1 MKLQNK
7 TAKQK
12 EDFEMS
18 QEEKYSVS
26 SKGPRHINRR
36 GFLAGA
42 GAAALSFAVINPK
55 LVRGTEANSK
65 INIGLIGCGGRGT
78 WIADLFMRHG
88 GYNFIAAA
96 DYFDDRVS
104 VFGDKFKIPASRRYT
119 GLSCYKR
126 MLEDR
131 VDAIVIES
139 PPYFHPEQAAAGVDA
154 GVHVY
159 LAKPVAVDVVG
170 CNTVAESGRK
180 ATAGKLCFLVDFQTR
195 ANDLF
200 CEAVN
205 RVHNGDIGKF
215 AFGEAT
221 YHADNPWKGMI
232 DALAKDPA
240 NPVNRLRAWGL
251 DKILSGDIITEQNI
265 HTIDVMSWIMD
276 RPPLRAF
283 ANGGRTVRTDAGD
296 IWDHFVAVFEYPDNV
311 AFSFSSRQ
319 FNGHGTSPE
328 GIRDRV
334 FGSKGVLETEY
345 GGAVLIRGENFYRG
359 GNTPDIYE
367 GGAVGNIATFHK
379 NITTGDFTNSTVESS
394 VRSNLVTILGRTAA
408 YEGRIVAWD
417 EIVKSNQKL
426 QANLKGLKD

>member
-1 MKLQNK
+1 
-7 TAKQK
+7 
-12 EDFEMS
+12 MS
-18 QEEKYSVS
+18 REEKYSVS
-26 SKGPRHINRR
+26 TKGARYINRR

-55 LVRGTEANSK
+55 FVRGTEANAK

-78 WIADLFMRHG
+78 WIAGLFAKQG
-88 GYNFIAAA
+88 GYNFVAAA
-96 DYFDDRVS
+96 DYFEDRVNT
-104 VFGDKFKIPASRRYT
+104 FGDKFNIPADKRYT
-119 GLSCYKR
+119 GLSCYKK
-126 MLEDR
+126 MLEGKL
-131 VDAIVIES
+131 DAIVIES

-159 LAKPVAVDVVG
+159 LAKPIAVDVVG
-170 CNTVAESGRK
+170 CNTIAESGKK
-180 ATAGKLCFLVDFQTR
+180 ATAAKHCFLVDFQTR
-195 ANDLF
+195 ANEF
-200 CEAVN
+200 YREAVK

-221 YHADNPWKGMI
+221 YHADNPWKHMVEG
-232 DALAKDPA
+232 LAKDPA
-240 NPVNRLRAWGL
+240 NPENRLRAWGL

-265 HTIDVMSWIMD
+265 HTLDVMSWIMNQA
-276 RPPLRAF
+276 PLRAF
-283 ANGGRTVRTDAGD
+283 SKGGRTVRDDAGD
-296 IWDHFVAVFEYPDNV
+296 IWDHFVATFEYADNV

-319 FNGHGTSPE
+319 FNGYGTNPE
-328 GIRDRV
+328 GIRNRI

-345 GGAVLIRGENFYRG
+345 GGAVLIRGDNFYRG
-359 GNTPDIYE
+359 GKTSDIYE
-367 GGAVGNIATFHK
+367 QGAVHNIQTFHE

-408 YEGRIVAWD
+408 YEGRLVVWD